1 MISVNNLSV
10 QFSGNY
16 LFDSISFFLRQQERI
31 GLVGKNGAG
40 KTTLMR
46 ILNGDAEP
54 ESGTVS
60 MSNDCKVGF
69 LPQEIVFTGN
79 DTIFDEA
86 LRAFEEA
93 LRLDKKIKKLT
104 SAISNSH
111 DYHSEEYLKML
122 DQLTEA
128 SEMFAISG
136 GNTMIAETEKVL
148 IGLGFERSDFTRH
161 LTEFSGGWRMRVELA
176 KILLRKP
183 ELLLLDEPTNHLD
196 IESIQWL
203 ESFLKSQQGAVL
215 VVSHDRAFL
224 DSVTQRTIEISNG
237 KIYDYKASYSDYVVL
252 REERI
257 TLQQSQKQ
265 NQQKEIA
272 QIERFVERFRY
283 KATKSKQVQS
293 RIKMLD
299 KMDIIDIDGIDSSA
313 IHFSFPPAPSSGKVV
328 VECIDTIKK
337 YGQKLVLD
345 KLNFGIIKGEKIAFV
360 GKNGMGKTTLAK
372 MIIGQLEYDG
382 ALSLGYNVKIGYYAQ
397 NQAELLDPDKTVF
410 ETLDYIATGTIRTK
424 LRSIL
429 GSFLFSGE
437 DTEKKVKVLSGGEKS
452 RLALATL
459 LLSPVNLLVLDE
471 PTNHLDM
478 RSKDILKMAL
488 LKYDGTLIIVS
499 HDRDFMQGLTSKVFE
514 FRNHGIKEY
523 LGDIYDFLDS
533 RRIESLKHL
542 ELPKKKTPL
551 VVVKESNT
559 KESWEKKKQAEKG
572 IKRINQQIS
581 KCEEEIS
588 ELETD
593 IKKQEDL
600 LATPEIYADI
610 SLRNTAFSMY
620 DVLQKR
626 LKEKMLN
633 WEKLHQELSIIET

>member
-1 MISVNNLSV
+1 MISISNLSV

-16 LFDSISFFLRQQERI
+16 LFDNISFFLRQQERI

-46 ILNGDAEP
+46 ILNGDSEP
-54 ESGTVS
+54 EAGNVS

-104 SAISNSH
+104 AAISISH
-111 DYHSEEYLKML
+111 DYHSDEYLKML

-148 IGLGFERSDFTRH
+148 LGLGFERSDFTRH
-161 LTEFSGGWRMRVELA
+161 LMEFSGGWRMRVELA

-203 ESFLKSQQGAVL
+203 ETFLKSQQGAVL

-345 KLNFGIIKGEKIAFV
+345 KLNFGIVKGEKIAFV

-372 MIIGQLEYDG
+372 MIIGQLEYEG
-382 ALSLGYNVKIGYYAQ
+382 TLTLGYNVKIGYYAQ
-397 NQAELLDPDKTVF
+397 NQAELLDPEKTVF
-410 ETLDYIATGTIRTK
+410 ETLDYIATGAIRTK

-437 DTEKKVKVLSGGEKS
+437 DAEKKVKVLSGGEKS

-478 RSKDILKMAL
+478 RSKDILKLAL

-514 FRNHGIKEY
+514 FRNHSIKEY
-523 LGDIYDFLDS
+523 LGDIYDFLNS
-533 RRIESLKHL
+533 RRIESLKQL
-542 ELPKKKTPL
+542 ELTKKKVAIVT
-551 VVVKESNT
+551 VKESNT

-572 IKRINQQIS
+572 LKRINQQIS
-581 KCEEEIS
+581 KCEEEVS
-588 ELETD
+588 VLEID

-600 LATPEIYADI
+600 LASPEIYADI
-610 SLRNTAFSMY
+610 SKRNEVFLKY
-620 DVLQKR
+620 EVLQKQ
-626 LKEKMLN
+626 LKEKMLS
-633 WEKLHQELSIIET
+633 WEKLNKELSLIES